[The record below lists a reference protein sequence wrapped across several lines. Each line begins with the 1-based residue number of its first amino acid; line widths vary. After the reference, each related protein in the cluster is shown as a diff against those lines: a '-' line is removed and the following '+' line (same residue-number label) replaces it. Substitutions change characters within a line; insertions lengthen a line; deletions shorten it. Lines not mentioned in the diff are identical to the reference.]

1 MSKYIGPICR
11 LCRTEG
17 VKLFLKGEKC
27 SSDKCPLSRR
37 PFFPG
42 MHGRERK
49 RKLTE
54 YGLRLREK
62 QKLKKMYGM
71 REEQFERF
79 FEIAAKQKGMTGDN
93 LLRLLERRL
102 DNVVFRL
109 GFAPSRRAA
118 RQIVSHGHIL
128 VNSKKVT
135 VPSYLVNPGDVIEVK
150 PDSRESELFK
160 HISESVNPASIPS
173 LLEADIG
180 NFRGRVVSL
189 PEIDQIDT
197 AKLVNMQLVVEF
209 YSR

>member
-1 MSKYIGPICR
+1 MGKYIGPVCR

-27 SSDKCPLSRR
+27 SSDKCPMTKR
-37 PFFPG
+37 PFPPG
-42 MHGRERK
+42 MHGRDRK

-54 YGLRLREK
+54 YGMRLREK
-62 QKLKKMYGM
+62 QKLKKIYGM

-79 FEIAAKQKGMTGDN
+79 FELASKEKGMTGNN

-102 DNVVFRL
+102 DNVVYRL
-109 GFAPSRRAA
+109 GFAPNRRTA

-128 VNSKKVT
+128 VNGKKVT
-135 VPSYLVNPGDVIEVK
+135 VPSYLVDPGDVVEVR
-150 PDSRESELFK
+150 PESRDSDLFK
-160 HISESVNPASIPS
+160 HIPELSDAGRIPS
-173 LLEADIG
+173 WLELDAS
-180 NFRGRVVSL
+180 NFRGRVLAL

-197 AKLVNMQLVVEF
+197 ARMVNLQLVVEF